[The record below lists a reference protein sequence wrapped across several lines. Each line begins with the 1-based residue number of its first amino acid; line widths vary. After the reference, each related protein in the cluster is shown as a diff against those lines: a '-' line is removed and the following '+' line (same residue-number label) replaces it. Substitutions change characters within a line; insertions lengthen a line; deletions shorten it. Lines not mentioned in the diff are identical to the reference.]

1 MAFQELLSFL
11 IVFDYIANYTNP
23 VFLNI
28 MRIITEKGA
37 VMLWGTVYKE
47 PTRSLCRNGR
57 IGTYRLHWI
66 R

>member
-37 VMLWGTVYKE
+37 VMLWVTVYKDPPGACAE
-47 PTRSLCRNGR
+47 MVG
-57 IGTYRLHWI
+57 
-66 R
+66 